1 MTVHDQV
8 LVALIST
15 IGSIAVAYLTRH
27 QSSKPSKYDELK
39 KENEELKRKL
49 LKEEKNED
57 D

>member
-15 IGSIAVAYLTRH
+15 IGSIAVAYLTTY

-49 LKEEKNED
+49 KEEKNED

>member
-1 MTVHDQV
+1 MTVHDSV
-8 LVALIST
+8 LVALISAV
-15 IGSIAVAYLTRH
+15 GSIIVAYLTTH

-49 LKEEKNED
+49 KEEKNED

>member
-15 IGSIAVAYLTRH
+15 IGSIAVAYLTTH

-49 LKEEKNED
+49 KEEKNED